1 MSDFKSIT
9 YDGKTLTLI
18 DQRVLPTVERYISYD
33 RGEPLI
39 EAIASMVVR
48 GAPAIGVTAAYALLL
63 EARALVAERRPE
75 ALEDFSQRLEQA
87 RPTAVNLMWAVDRMR
102 GVLRHDRPLSDQL
115 QALERE
121 AVAIHEADIATN
133 EAMASAGLAVVPP
146 GSTVLTHCNTGA
158 LATAHLG
165 TAFGVIKKA
174 FDTHGDLFVY
184 ADETRPRLQGAR
196 LTAFEL
202 KKAGIPFAL
211 QADGAAAHLMK
222 TKKVD
227 VILVGADRIA
237 ANGDTA
243 NKIGTLMLGLL
254 AKHYGVPF
262 YIVAPTSTV
271 DLSAKSGADIAIEER
286 AYEEIFLV
294 GEERIA
300 PEGIEGHNPAFDVT
314 DAELITG
321 IITEKGILTP
331 PFDRSLAEALR

>member
-1 MSDFKSIT
+1 MSDFKSIA

-18 DQRVLPTVERYISYD
+18 DQRVLPTVESYLTYD

-48 GAPAIGVTAAYALLL
+48 GAPAIGVTAAYAVLL
-63 EARALVAERRPE
+63 EARALVSERRPQ
-75 ALEDFSQRLEQA
+75 ALPAFAQRLKEA
-87 RPTAVNLMWAVDRMR
+87 RPTAVNLMWAVDRMMKT
-102 GVLRHDRPLSDQL
+102 LAEDRPLADQL
-115 QALERE
+115 EALERE
-121 AVAIHEADIATN
+121 AVAIHEEDIATN
-133 EAMASAGLAVVPP
+133 EAMAAAGLAVVPP

-174 FDTHGDLFVY
+174 HDTHGDLFVY

-202 KKAGIPFAL
+202 KKAGIDFAL

-222 TKKVD
+222 TKKID

-243 NKIGTLMLGLL
+243 NKIGTLMLAIL
-254 AKHYGVPF
+254 AKHYNVPF

-271 DLSAKSGADIAIEER
+271 DLSCENGAAIAIEER
-286 AYEEIFLV
+286 SSDEIFLV
-294 GEERIA
+294 GDERIA
-300 PEGIEGHNPAFDVT
+300 PEDIAGHNPAFDVT
-314 DAELITG
+314 DADLIAG
-321 IITEKGILTP
+321 IITEKGILRP
-331 PFDRSLAEALR
+331 PFDRSLAEVLR